1 MLVYEFEPEQDYS
14 DGQKSLHAS
23 QYFGRFAQRLI
34 AAMSAPT
41 AQGII
46 YELDFRLRPNGAHGP
61 IATSL
66 RAFEQYYAEDAWT
79 WERLALTRARVL
91 GKQTDFSKK
100 LQSALL
106 NTNSILGEKTK
117 ALKEVKE
124 MRTLMDKERPASG
137 PWDIKLSKGGLVD
150 LEFIAQSAV
159 MIGEASPARTTGDIL
174 ASLGHLE
181 TSGGGVTLQ
190 EQHTVFQGIAQ
201 ILRLCLDKGI
211 PVHEGPP
218 GMQEL
223 LTKQLVMP
231 DMASAEATINDAQR
245 GVRKKFLA
253 LLKQW
258 SIQS

>member
-1 MLVYEFEPEQDYS
+1 MLVYEFDPDQDYS

-41 AQGII
+41 AQGTI

-66 RAFEQYYAEDAWT
+66 RAFEKYYAENAWT

-91 GKQTDFSKK
+91 GKETKFTSK
-100 LQSALL
+100 LQRALIQT
-106 NTNSILGEKTK
+106 NTAQGDTKK
-117 ALKEVKE
+117 ALKEVKD
-124 MRTLMDKERPASG
+124 MRSLMDKERPTSG

-159 MIGEASPARTTGDIL
+159 MIGATKPGRTTGDIL
-174 ASLGHLE
+174 AALGSMESDDEAVSL
-181 TSGGGVTLQ
+181 Q
-190 EQHTVFQGIAQ
+190 AQHSDFQGIAQ
-201 ILRLCLDKGI
+201 ILRLCLDKDV
-211 PVHEGPP
+211 PPEEGPL
-218 GMQEL
+218 GMQEIL
-223 LTKQLVMP
+223 LRQMELP
-231 DMASAEATINDAQR
+231 DMDSAEAALNEAQR
-245 GVRKKFLA
+245 GVRKRFLA

-258 SIQS
+258 SA